1 MGASL
6 LRGRTMSTNG
16 GRFLRRR
23 WTSTAQTAAERTGG
37 MRLPHSRRAAA
48 IQPAVVPTLSRAPN
62 HSLRT
67 GAVNQLHAFNNV
79 TPESALRCCV
89 RGYSSRTQH
98 GRQRTATIGGS
109 STWAGVALAAAA
121 VVAGIA
127 RGVLCGLGMGHGV
140 WNLYAMH
147 YACIAGATPLTGSNY
162 ADRRRY
168 SPEVCC
174 VAWDTA
180 FAVSMLQCIILCVH
194 SGRDVSYCS
203 RKLQTV
209 ARRCVWS

>member
-1 MGASL
+1 MQIIVVAVGQGLCLRNMSL
-6 LRGRTMSTNG
+6 FM
-16 GRFLRRR
+16 
-23 WTSTAQTAAERTGG
+23 
-37 MRLPHSRRAAA
+37 HRAW
-48 IQPAVVPTLSRAPN
+48 I
-62 HSLRT
+62 T
-67 GAVNQLHAFNNV
+67 GAVDLF
-79 TPESALRCCV
+79 
-89 RGYSSRTQH
+89 
-98 GRQRTATIGGS
+98 GGS